1 MCPYRRDS
9 APLSTPYTGTVPPAR
24 LLAALLLAPALGPSP
39 KAETGCIAGTV
50 VLSHAL
56 AARREPR
63 FRIYADIGK
72 GATPPS
78 TPASDLKNEYAN
90 VVVYLELDRAKI
102 LAGPNNPRAP
112 KPVMAQRGEQF
123 VPHVLPILQ
132 GTTVEFPNEDDVF
145 HNIFSLSGTRT
156 FDLPKYPAGS
166 SRSVTFPK
174 AGVVNVFCHIHSDM
188 SAVIFVRDNPYFITP
203 DTTGAYSLEDI
214 PPGDYTVVAWHE
226 RIKPIA
232 THVKIVAGQTTPVSF
247 DIPLPP
253 PSESHS
259 TPQ

>member
-1 MCPYRRDS
+1 
-9 APLSTPYTGTVPPAR
+9 VPPTR
-24 LLAALLLAPALGPSP
+24 FLSALLLASALGRRP
-39 KAETGCIAGTV
+39 KAETGRIAGTV

-90 VVVYLELDRAKI
+90 VVVYLELDRAMA
-102 LAGPNNPRAP
+102 LAGGGNFRTR

-132 GTTVEFPNEDDVF
+132 GTTVDFPNEDDVF
-145 HNIFSLSGTRT
+145 HNVFSLSGTRT

-174 AGVVNVFCHIHSDM
+174 AGIVNVFCHIHSDM
-188 SAVIFVRDNPYFITP
+188 SAVILVRDNPYFISP

-214 PPGDYTVVAWHE
+214 PPGDYTIVAWHE
-226 RIKPIA
+226 RIKPI
-232 THVKIVAGQTTPVSF
+232 TEHVRITAGQTTPVSF
-247 DIPLPP
+247 NIPLPP

-259 TPQ
+259 SAR